1 MENDNNYSAR
11 WVVIGNGNQGSKHVS
26 ALGSACIAI
35 VDQNSTDKGL
45 AALMLV
51 PKDSYD
57 AIAVCTPEDAKR
69 SYIDF
74 GIQHKKF
81 VLVEKPLE
89 IDDSDLANFG
99 ELIDGGW
106 RIQTAYDHMFDE
118 GVSKFISR
126 AKQILDAKPSWSS
139 LRLNYSFGTEELIK
153 NSVWMDF
160 GTGPWELVAPHIL
173 KIFLEIQ
180 PQSEL
185 DFNFS
190 FGFSNLD
197 SPSTVVATHSGK
209 DFVQLTT
216 SYTSWKNKFH
226 LELTWPEGSLELD
239 GLTKWGKSCL
249 LEHKRVLPAGAP
261 TEVAKDINESRT
273 PSQAVEIMYSN
284 VFKSDLNSALSV
296 DSKISSALRLAR
308 EKLLKWNQTPKSEI
322 RTF

>member
-1 MENDNNYSAR
+1 MANDNNYPAR

-74 GIQHKKF
+74 GIQHRKF

-89 IDDSDLANFG
+89 IDESDLANFG
-99 ELIDGGW
+99 VLIDGGW

-126 AKQILDAKPSWSS
+126 AKQILHAEPSWSS
-139 LRLNYSFGTEELIK
+139 LKLNYSFGTEELIK

-173 KIFLEIQ
+173 KILLEIQ
-180 PQSEL
+180 PQADL
-185 DFNFS
+185 DFDFS
-190 FGFSNLD
+190 FGFSQLD

-209 DFVQLTT
+209 HFVQLTT

-226 LELTWPEGSLELD
+226 LELSWPEGSLELG
-239 GLTKWGKSCL
+239 GLTKWGTSCL
-249 LEHKRVLPAGAP
+249 LEYKRVLPAGAP
-261 TEVAKDINESRT
+261 TEVTRVINQPRT
-273 PSQAVEIMYSN
+273 PAQAVEIMYSN
-284 VFKSDLNSALSV
+284 VFKSGLTASLSV

-308 EKLLKWNQTPKSEI
+308 EKLLKWDHTPKPKIGTS
-322 RTF
+322 